1 MMRHAGAIRRAR
13 LGRPDIHP
21 AVDLARVGVDD
32 FRVQTLGQRRSRQP
46 VLPTPVGPT
55 IKPTRIVSAA
65 SVAGAPAR
73 PSFPPKP
80 GPVSLVGELCVTSEN
95 LSRDPIATRAETW
108 KISQRL
114 QLPKKNTR

>member
-1 MMRHAGAIRRAR
+1 MMRHAAPILRAR

-21 AVDLARVGVDD
+21 AVDLARIGVDD
-32 FRVQTLGQRRSRQP
+32 FRVEALGERHRGRRFADPGRPHDKADADRIRGERGRSA
-46 VLPTPVGPT
+46 GPAV
-55 IKPTRIVSAA
+55 VSA
-65 SVAGAPAR
+65 
-73 PSFPPKP
+73 KP